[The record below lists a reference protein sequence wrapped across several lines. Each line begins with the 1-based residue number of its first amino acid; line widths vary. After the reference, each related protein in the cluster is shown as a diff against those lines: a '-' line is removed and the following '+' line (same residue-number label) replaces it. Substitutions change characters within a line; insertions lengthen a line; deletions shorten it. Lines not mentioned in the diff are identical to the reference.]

1 MKLTRKALKEIIKEV
16 ISENDGRPQIIKKN
30 KEVAHN

>member
-16 ISENDGRPQIIKKN
+16 ITETDGFPKLLNKN
-30 KEVAHN
+30 KEVEHN